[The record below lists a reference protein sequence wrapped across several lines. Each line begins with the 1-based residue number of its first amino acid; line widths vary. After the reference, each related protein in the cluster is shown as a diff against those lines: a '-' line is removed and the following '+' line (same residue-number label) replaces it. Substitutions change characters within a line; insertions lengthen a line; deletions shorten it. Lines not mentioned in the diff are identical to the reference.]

1 MTKRM
6 ELKTYRKHQR
16 AQKRQESFGIGVGE
30 YMEGQCMAK
39 DEIFR
44 VSVFGGFNKEDVK
57 EYILSLESEIES
69 LKMLHQKE
77 KNEFLQKLSAT
88 EERGDTEDM
97 LQKLRH
103 ELEEKDARIK
113 SMKDALQQ
121 TAQAS
126 VPADREEFERCLKEK
141 EESFRTREEKWKTEI
156 ADLEKTY
163 QRLLSEE
170 RKEKEALR
178 KQMEAYEKQ
187 GVKQNA
193 AAEDERI
200 KLLEEAKNQAE
211 AEKEAALK
219 SLEEAKNQA
228 EAEKEAALKS
238 LEEAKNQAEAERDA
252 ALKSLEEAKNQA
264 EAERDAALK
273 AFAEY
278 RNRNADREETVR
290 KLEEYK
296 QKAASE
302 KRDLENQVALLQ
314 AQKLDAEA
322 KITQM
327 KEEQERSFMDYQTIS
342 KVLEDANR
350 SAKLIKEEARQ
361 EKERLLREAHLQIE
375 KEKSE
380 VVSKV
385 NAELENKGIQLVAAK
400 YKIEQYTKEVKRIQ
414 ENMYQ
419 LTNRMEN
426 MVNHM
431 PARLDDYWK
440 GEHYEKLEEQL
451 EGKKEDRLPD
461 FDEEE

>member
-1 MTKRM
+1 
-6 ELKTYRKHQR
+6 
-16 AQKRQESFGIGVGE
+16 
-30 YMEGQCMAK
+30 MAK

-69 LKMLHQKE
+69 LKILHQKE
-77 KNEFLQKLSAT
+77 KNELLQKLSAA
-88 EERGDTEDM
+88 EEWGDKEDI
-97 LQKLRH
+97 LPKLRH
-103 ELEEKDARIK
+103 ELEEKDAQIK
-113 SMKDALQQ
+113 SMKDALEQ
-121 TAQAS
+121 TVQAA
-126 VPADREEFERCLKEK
+126 VPAEREECERRLKEK
-141 EESFRTREEKWKTEI
+141 EESFQTREEKWKTEI

-170 RKEKEALR
+170 RKEKEA
-178 KQMEAYEKQ
+178 
-187 GVKQNA
+187 
-193 AAEDERI
+193 
-200 KLLEEAKNQAE
+200 
-211 AEKEAALK
+211 ALK

-228 EAEKEAALKS
+228 EAEKEAAHKS
-238 LEEAKNQAEAERDA
+238 LEESKNRAEAE
-252 ALKSLEEAKNQA
+252 KE
-264 EAERDAALK
+264 AALK
-273 AFAEY
+273 ALADY
-278 RNRNADREETVR
+278 RNGNADREETVR
-290 KLEEYK
+290 ELEEYK
-296 QKAASE
+296 QRAAAE
-302 KRDLENQVALLQ
+302 KQDLEKKVALLQ

-322 KITQM
+322 KIAQM
-327 KEEQERSFMDYQTIS
+327 EEEQEKSFMDYQTIS

-419 LTNRMEN
+419 LTTRMEN
-426 MVNHM
+426 MVSHM
-431 PARLDDYWK
+431 PVRLDDYWK

-451 EGKKEDRLPD
+451 EEKKQDRLPD

>member
-1 MTKRM
+1 
-6 ELKTYRKHQR
+6 
-16 AQKRQESFGIGVGE
+16 
-30 YMEGQCMAK
+30 MAK

-77 KNEFLQKLSAT
+77 KNEFLQKLSAM
-88 EERGDTEDM
+88 EERGNTEDI

-113 SMKDALQQ
+113 SMEDALQQ

-141 EESFRTREEKWKTEI
+141 EESFQTREEKWKTEI

-170 RKEKEALR
+170 RKEKEVLR

-187 GVKQNA
+187 GVEQNA

-211 AEKEAALK
+211 AEKEATLKSLEEAKDQAEAEREAALK

-238 LEEAKNQAEAERDA
+238 LEEAKNQAEAERDV
-252 ALKSLEEAKNQA
+252 
-264 EAERDAALK
+264 ALK
-273 AFAEY
+273 ALAEY

-290 KLEEYK
+290 ELEEYK

-314 AQKLDAEA
+314 ARKLDAEA
-322 KITQM
+322 KIAQM

-440 GEHYEKLEEQL
+440 GEHYEKLEAQL
-451 EGKKEDRLPD
+451 EEKNEDKLPD

>member
-1 MTKRM
+1 
-6 ELKTYRKHQR
+6 
-16 AQKRQESFGIGVGE
+16 
-30 YMEGQCMAK
+30 MAK

-77 KNEFLQKLSAT
+77 KNEFLQKLSAM
-88 EERGDTEDM
+88 EERGNTEDM

-141 EESFRTREEKWKTEI
+141 EESFQTREEKWKTEI

-187 GVKQNA
+187 GVEQNA

-228 EAEKEAALKS
+228 EAE
-238 LEEAKNQAEAERDA
+238 
-252 ALKSLEEAKNQA
+252 
-264 EAERDAALK
+264 RDAALK
-273 AFAEY
+273 ALAEY

-290 KLEEYK
+290 ELEEYK

-302 KRDLENQVALLQ
+302 KQDLEKQVALLQ

-322 KITQM
+322 KIAQM
-327 KEEQERSFMDYQTIS
+327 KEEQEKSFMDYQTIS

-451 EGKKEDRLPD
+451 EEKKEDRLPD

>member
-1 MTKRM
+1 M
-6 ELKTYRKHQR
+6 
-16 AQKRQESFGIGVGE
+16 
-30 YMEGQCMAK
+30 
-39 DEIFR
+39 
-44 VSVFGGFNKEDVK
+44 
-57 EYILSLESEIES
+57 
-69 LKMLHQKE
+69 
-77 KNEFLQKLSAT
+77 
-88 EERGDTEDM
+88 
-97 LQKLRH
+97 
-103 ELEEKDARIK
+103 
-113 SMKDALQQ
+113 
-121 TAQAS
+121 
-126 VPADREEFERCLKEK
+126 
-141 EESFRTREEKWKTEI
+141 
-156 ADLEKTY
+156 
-163 QRLLSEE
+163 
-170 RKEKEALR
+170 
-178 KQMEAYEKQ
+178 
-187 GVKQNA
+187 
-193 AAEDERI
+193 
-200 KLLEEAKNQAE
+200 
-211 AEKEAALK
+211 
-219 SLEEAKNQA
+219 
-228 EAEKEAALKS
+228 
-238 LEEAKNQAEAERDA
+238 
-252 ALKSLEEAKNQA
+252 
-264 EAERDAALK
+264 K

-290 KLEEYK
+290 ELEEYK

-314 AQKLDAEA
+314 ARKLDAEA

-451 EGKKEDRLPD
+451 EEKKEETLSNQNHCQ
-461 FDEEE
+461 

>member
-1 MTKRM
+1 
-6 ELKTYRKHQR
+6 
-16 AQKRQESFGIGVGE
+16 
-30 YMEGQCMAK
+30 MAK

-187 GVKQNA
+187 GVEQNA

-211 AEKEAALK
+211 AERE
-219 SLEEAKNQA
+219 
-228 EAEKEAALKS
+228 
-238 LEEAKNQAEAERDA
+238 A

-278 RNRNADREETVR
+278 RNRNADWEETVR
-290 KLEEYK
+290 ELEEYK

-314 AQKLDAEA
+314 ARKLDAEA

-451 EGKKEDRLPD
+451 EEKKEERLPD

>member
-1 MTKRM
+1 
-6 ELKTYRKHQR
+6 
-16 AQKRQESFGIGVGE
+16 
-30 YMEGQCMAK
+30 
-39 DEIFR
+39 
-44 VSVFGGFNKEDVK
+44 
-57 EYILSLESEIES
+57 
-69 LKMLHQKE
+69 
-77 KNEFLQKLSAT
+77 
-88 EERGDTEDM
+88 
-97 LQKLRH
+97 
-103 ELEEKDARIK
+103 
-113 SMKDALQQ
+113 
-121 TAQAS
+121 
-126 VPADREEFERCLKEK
+126 
-141 EESFRTREEKWKTEI
+141 
-156 ADLEKTY
+156 
-163 QRLLSEE
+163 
-170 RKEKEALR
+170 
-178 KQMEAYEKQ
+178 MEAYEKQ
-187 GVKQNA
+187 GVEQNA

-228 EAEKEAALKS
+228 EAE
-238 LEEAKNQAEAERDA
+238 
-252 ALKSLEEAKNQA
+252 
-264 EAERDAALK
+264 RDAALK
-273 AFAEY
+273 ALAEY

-290 KLEEYK
+290 ELEEYK

-302 KRDLENQVALLQ
+302 KQDLEKQVALLQ

-322 KITQM
+322 KIAQM
-327 KEEQERSFMDYQTIS
+327 KEEQEKSFMDYQTIS

-451 EGKKEDRLPD
+451 EEKKEDRLPD

>member
-1 MTKRM
+1 
-6 ELKTYRKHQR
+6 
-16 AQKRQESFGIGVGE
+16 
-30 YMEGQCMAK
+30 MAK

-187 GVKQNA
+187 GVEQNA

-200 KLLEEAKNQAE
+200 KL
-211 AEKEAALK
+211 
-219 SLEEAKNQA
+219 
-228 EAEKEAALKS
+228 
-238 LEEAKNQAEAERDA
+238 
-252 ALKSLEEAKNQA
+252 LEEAKNQA

-278 RNRNADREETVR
+278 RNRNADWEETVR
-290 KLEEYK
+290 ELEEYK

-314 AQKLDAEA
+314 ARKLDAEA

-451 EGKKEDRLPD
+451 EEKKEERLPD

>member
-1 MTKRM
+1 
-6 ELKTYRKHQR
+6 
-16 AQKRQESFGIGVGE
+16 
-30 YMEGQCMAK
+30 MAK

-77 KNEFLQKLSAT
+77 KNEFLQKLSAM
-88 EERGDTEDM
+88 EERGNTEDI

-141 EESFRTREEKWKTEI
+141 EESFQAREEKWKTEI

-187 GVKQNA
+187 RVEQNA

-200 KLLEEAKNQAE
+200 KLLKEAKNQDEAEKEAALKSLEEAKNQAE

-238 LEEAKNQAEAERDA
+238 LEEAKNQAEAE
-252 ALKSLEEAKNQA
+252 K
-264 EAERDAALK
+264 DAALK
-273 AFAEY
+273 ALAEY
-278 RNRNADREETVR
+278 RNGNADREELAR
-290 KLEEYK
+290 ELEEYK

-302 KRDLENQVALLQ
+302 KQDLEKQVALLQ
-314 AQKLDAEA
+314 ARKLDAEA

-451 EGKKEDRLPD
+451 EEKKDDRLPD

>member
-1 MTKRM
+1 
-6 ELKTYRKHQR
+6 
-16 AQKRQESFGIGVGE
+16 
-30 YMEGQCMAK
+30 MAK

-77 KNEFLQKLSAT
+77 KNEFLQKLSAM
-88 EERGDTEDM
+88 EERGNTEDI

-141 EESFRTREEKWKTEI
+141 EESFQTREEKWKTEI

-187 GVKQNA
+187 GVEQNA

-228 EAEKEAALKS
+228 EAERE
-238 LEEAKNQAEAERDA
+238 A

-290 KLEEYK
+290 ELEEYK

-314 AQKLDAEA
+314 ARKLDAEA

-451 EGKKEDRLPD
+451 EEKKEETLSNQNHCQ
-461 FDEEE
+461 

>member
-1 MTKRM
+1 M
-6 ELKTYRKHQR
+6 
-16 AQKRQESFGIGVGE
+16 
-30 YMEGQCMAK
+30 
-39 DEIFR
+39 
-44 VSVFGGFNKEDVK
+44 
-57 EYILSLESEIES
+57 
-69 LKMLHQKE
+69 
-77 KNEFLQKLSAT
+77 
-88 EERGDTEDM
+88 
-97 LQKLRH
+97 
-103 ELEEKDARIK
+103 
-113 SMKDALQQ
+113 
-121 TAQAS
+121 
-126 VPADREEFERCLKEK
+126 
-141 EESFRTREEKWKTEI
+141 
-156 ADLEKTY
+156 
-163 QRLLSEE
+163 
-170 RKEKEALR
+170 
-178 KQMEAYEKQ
+178 
-187 GVKQNA
+187 
-193 AAEDERI
+193 
-200 KLLEEAKNQAE
+200 
-211 AEKEAALK
+211 
-219 SLEEAKNQA
+219 EEAKNQA

-238 LEEAKNQAEAERDA
+238 LEEAKNQAEAEREA
-252 ALKSLEEAKNQA
+252 ALKSLEEAKNQAEAEREAALKSLEKAKNQA

-290 KLEEYK
+290 ELEEYK

-314 AQKLDAEA
+314 ARKLDAEA

-440 GEHYEKLEEQL
+440 GEYYEKLEEQL
-451 EGKKEDRLPD
+451 EEKKEDGLPD

>member
-1 MTKRM
+1 
-6 ELKTYRKHQR
+6 
-16 AQKRQESFGIGVGE
+16 
-30 YMEGQCMAK
+30 MAK

-57 EYILSLESEIES
+57 EYILSLEREIES

-141 EESFRTREEKWKTEI
+141 EESFRTREEKWKTE
-156 ADLEKTY
+156 
-163 QRLLSEE
+163 
-170 RKEKEALR
+170 
-178 KQMEAYEKQ
+178 MEAYEKQ
-187 GVKQNA
+187 GVEQNA

-228 EAEKEAALKS
+228 EAE
-238 LEEAKNQAEAERDA
+238 
-252 ALKSLEEAKNQA
+252 
-264 EAERDAALK
+264 RDAALK

-290 KLEEYK
+290 ELEEYK

-314 AQKLDAEA
+314 ARKLDAEA

-451 EGKKEDRLPD
+451 EEKNEDKLPD

>member
-1 MTKRM
+1 
-6 ELKTYRKHQR
+6 
-16 AQKRQESFGIGVGE
+16 
-30 YMEGQCMAK
+30 MAK

-187 GVKQNA
+187 GVEQNA

-228 EAEKEAALKS
+228 EAERE
-238 LEEAKNQAEAERDA
+238 A

-278 RNRNADREETVR
+278 RNRNADWEETVR
-290 KLEEYK
+290 ELEEYK

-314 AQKLDAEA
+314 ARKLDAEA

-451 EGKKEDRLPD
+451 EEKKEERLPD

>member
-1 MTKRM
+1 
-6 ELKTYRKHQR
+6 
-16 AQKRQESFGIGVGE
+16 
-30 YMEGQCMAK
+30 MAK

-77 KNEFLQKLSAT
+77 KNEFLQKLSAM
-88 EERGDTEDM
+88 EERGNTEDI

-141 EESFRTREEKWKTEI
+141 EESFQTREEKWKTEI

-187 GVKQNA
+187 GVEQNA

-228 EAEKEAALKS
+228 EAE
-238 LEEAKNQAEAERDA
+238 
-252 ALKSLEEAKNQA
+252 
-264 EAERDAALK
+264 RDAALK

-290 KLEEYK
+290 ELEEYK

-314 AQKLDAEA
+314 ARKLDAEA

-451 EGKKEDRLPD
+451 EEKNENKLPD

>member
-1 MTKRM
+1 
-6 ELKTYRKHQR
+6 
-16 AQKRQESFGIGVGE
+16 
-30 YMEGQCMAK
+30 MAK

-69 LKMLHQKE
+69 LKILHQKE
-77 KNEFLQKLSAT
+77 KNELLQKLSAA
-88 EERGDTEDM
+88 EERGDKEDI
-97 LQKLRH
+97 LPKLRH
-103 ELEEKDARIK
+103 ELEEKDAQIK
-113 SMKDALQQ
+113 SMKDALEQ
-121 TAQAS
+121 TVQAA
-126 VPADREEFERCLKEK
+126 VPAEREECERRLKEK
-141 EESFRTREEKWKTEI
+141 EESFQTREEKWKTEI

-170 RKEKEALR
+170 RKEKEALQ
-178 KQMEAYEKQ
+178 KQMEAYGKQ
-187 GVKQNA
+187 EMEQNA

-200 KLLEEAKNQAE
+200 KLLKEAKNQAE

-219 SLEEAKNQA
+219 
-228 EAEKEAALKS
+228 AL
-238 LEEAKNQAEAERDA
+238 AD
-252 ALKSLEEAKNQA
+252 
-264 EAERDAALK
+264 
-273 AFAEY
+273 Y
-278 RNRNADREETVR
+278 RNGNADREETVR
-290 KLEEYK
+290 ELEEYK
-296 QKAASE
+296 QRAAAE
-302 KRDLENQVALLQ
+302 KQDLEKQVALLQ

-322 KITQM
+322 KIAQM
-327 KEEQERSFMDYQTIS
+327 EEEQEKSFMDYQTIS

-419 LTNRMEN
+419 LTTRMEN
-426 MVNHM
+426 MVSHM
-431 PARLDDYWK
+431 PVRLDDYWK

-451 EGKKEDRLPD
+451 EEKKQDRLPD

>member
-1 MTKRM
+1 
-6 ELKTYRKHQR
+6 
-16 AQKRQESFGIGVGE
+16 
-30 YMEGQCMAK
+30 MAK

-77 KNEFLQKLSAT
+77 KNEFLQKLSAM
-88 EERGDTEDM
+88 EERGDTEDI
-97 LQKLRH
+97 LQKLQH

-121 TAQAS
+121 TAQVA

-141 EESFRTREEKWKTEI
+141 EESFQTREEKWKTEI

-187 GVKQNA
+187 GVEQNA

-200 KLLEEAKNQAE
+200 KLLKEAKNQAE
-211 AEKEAALK
+211 AEREAALK
-219 SLEEAKNQA
+219 SLEEA
-228 EAEKEAALKS
+228 
-238 LEEAKNQAEAERDA
+238 R
-252 ALKSLEEAKNQA
+252 NQA

-273 AFAEY
+273 ALAEY

-314 AQKLDAEA
+314 ARKLDAEA

-414 ENMYQ
+414 ENMDQ
-419 LTNRMEN
+419 WTNRMEN

-451 EGKKEDRLPD
+451 EEKKEDKLSD

>member
-1 MTKRM
+1 
-6 ELKTYRKHQR
+6 
-16 AQKRQESFGIGVGE
+16 
-30 YMEGQCMAK
+30 MAK

-77 KNEFLQKLSAT
+77 KNEFLQKLSAM

-187 GVKQNA
+187 GVEQNA

-252 ALKSLEEAKNQA
+252 ALK
-264 EAERDAALK
+264 AL
-273 AFAEY
+273 AEY

-290 KLEEYK
+290 ELEEYK

-314 AQKLDAEA
+314 ARNLDAEA

-451 EGKKEDRLPD
+451 EEKKEDRLPD

>member
-1 MTKRM
+1 
-6 ELKTYRKHQR
+6 
-16 AQKRQESFGIGVGE
+16 
-30 YMEGQCMAK
+30 MAK

-187 GVKQNA
+187 GVEQNA

-228 EAEKEAALKS
+228 EAE
-238 LEEAKNQAEAERDA
+238 
-252 ALKSLEEAKNQA
+252 
-264 EAERDAALK
+264 RDAALK

-278 RNRNADREETVR
+278 RNRNADWEETVR
-290 KLEEYK
+290 ELEEYK

-314 AQKLDAEA
+314 ARKLDAEA

-451 EGKKEDRLPD
+451 EEKKEERLPD

>member
-1 MTKRM
+1 
-6 ELKTYRKHQR
+6 
-16 AQKRQESFGIGVGE
+16 
-30 YMEGQCMAK
+30 MAK

-77 KNEFLQKLSAT
+77 KNEFLQKLSAM
-88 EERGDTEDM
+88 EERGDTEDI
-97 LQKLRH
+97 LQKLQH

-121 TAQAS
+121 TAQVA

-141 EESFRTREEKWKTEI
+141 EESFQTREEKWKTEI

-187 GVKQNA
+187 GVEQNA

-200 KLLEEAKNQAE
+200 KLLKEAKNQAE
-211 AEKEAALK
+211 AEREAALKSLEETKNQAEAEREAALK
-219 SLEEAKNQA
+219 SLEEA
-228 EAEKEAALKS
+228 
-238 LEEAKNQAEAERDA
+238 R
-252 ALKSLEEAKNQA
+252 NQA

-273 AFAEY
+273 ALAEY

-314 AQKLDAEA
+314 ARKLDAEA

-414 ENMYQ
+414 ENMDQ
-419 LTNRMEN
+419 WTNRMEN

-451 EGKKEDRLPD
+451 EEKKEDKLSD

>member
-1 MTKRM
+1 
-6 ELKTYRKHQR
+6 
-16 AQKRQESFGIGVGE
+16 
-30 YMEGQCMAK
+30 MAK

-187 GVKQNA
+187 GVEQNA

-228 EAEKEAALKS
+228 EAERE
-238 LEEAKNQAEAERDA
+238 A

-290 KLEEYK
+290 ELEEYK

-314 AQKLDAEA
+314 ARKLDAEA

-440 GEHYEKLEEQL
+440 GEYYEKLGEQL
-451 EGKKEDRLPD
+451 EEKKEDRLPD

>member
-1 MTKRM
+1 
-6 ELKTYRKHQR
+6 
-16 AQKRQESFGIGVGE
+16 
-30 YMEGQCMAK
+30 MAK

-88 EERGDTEDM
+88 EERGDTEDI

-141 EESFRTREEKWKTEI
+141 EESFQAREEKWKTEI

-187 GVKQNA
+187 RVEQNA

-200 KLLEEAKNQAE
+200 KLLKEAKNQAE

-228 EAEKEAALKS
+228 EAEK
-238 LEEAKNQAEAERDA
+238 
-252 ALKSLEEAKNQA
+252 
-264 EAERDAALK
+264 DAALK
-273 AFAEY
+273 ALAEY
-278 RNRNADREETVR
+278 RNGNADREELAR
-290 KLEEYK
+290 ELEEYK

-314 AQKLDAEA
+314 ARNLDAEA

-451 EGKKEDRLPD
+451 EEKKDDRLPD

>member
-1 MTKRM
+1 
-6 ELKTYRKHQR
+6 
-16 AQKRQESFGIGVGE
+16 
-30 YMEGQCMAK
+30 MAK

-141 EESFRTREEKWKTEI
+141 EESFRTREEKWKMEI

-178 KQMEAYEKQ
+178 KQMEVYEKQ
-187 GVKQNA
+187 GVEQNA

-200 KLLEEAKNQAE
+200 KLLEESKNQAE

-219 SLEEAKNQA
+219 SLEESKNQA

-252 ALKSLEEAKNQA
+252 ALK
-264 EAERDAALK
+264 AL
-273 AFAEY
+273 AEY

-290 KLEEYK
+290 ELEEYK

-314 AQKLDAEA
+314 ARKLDAEA

-451 EGKKEDRLPD
+451 EEKNEDKLPD

>member
-1 MTKRM
+1 M
-6 ELKTYRKHQR
+6 
-16 AQKRQESFGIGVGE
+16 
-30 YMEGQCMAK
+30 
-39 DEIFR
+39 
-44 VSVFGGFNKEDVK
+44 
-57 EYILSLESEIES
+57 
-69 LKMLHQKE
+69 
-77 KNEFLQKLSAT
+77 
-88 EERGDTEDM
+88 
-97 LQKLRH
+97 
-103 ELEEKDARIK
+103 
-113 SMKDALQQ
+113 
-121 TAQAS
+121 
-126 VPADREEFERCLKEK
+126 
-141 EESFRTREEKWKTEI
+141 
-156 ADLEKTY
+156 
-163 QRLLSEE
+163 
-170 RKEKEALR
+170 
-178 KQMEAYEKQ
+178 
-187 GVKQNA
+187 
-193 AAEDERI
+193 
-200 KLLEEAKNQAE
+200 
-211 AEKEAALK
+211 
-219 SLEEAKNQA
+219 
-228 EAEKEAALKS
+228 
-238 LEEAKNQAEAERDA
+238 
-252 ALKSLEEAKNQA
+252 
-264 EAERDAALK
+264 K

-290 KLEEYK
+290 ELEEYK

-314 AQKLDAEA
+314 ARKLDAEA

-440 GEHYEKLEEQL
+440 GEYYEKLEEQL
-451 EGKKEDRLPD
+451 EEKKEDGLPD